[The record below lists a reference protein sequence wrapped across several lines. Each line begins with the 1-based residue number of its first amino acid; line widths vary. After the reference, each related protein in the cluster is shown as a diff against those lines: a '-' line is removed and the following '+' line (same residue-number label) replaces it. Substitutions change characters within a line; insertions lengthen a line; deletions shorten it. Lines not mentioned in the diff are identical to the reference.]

1 MHSVEVMFGLH
12 LLFSPLHC
20 LALRFFFFLH
30 LLYLVVLAP
39 GCSVLFFLFFF
50 FLWLLVYICFTINVG
65 LWGACAGYLDCLLDY
80 VGLLL

>member
-20 LALRFFFFLH
+20 LALRFFFTSPISRC
-30 LLYLVVLAP
+30 LAP
-39 GCSVLFFLFFF
+39 GCSVLFFFFF
-50 FLWLLVYICFTINVG
+50 FLWLSVYICFTINVG

-80 VGLLL
+80 VDLLL